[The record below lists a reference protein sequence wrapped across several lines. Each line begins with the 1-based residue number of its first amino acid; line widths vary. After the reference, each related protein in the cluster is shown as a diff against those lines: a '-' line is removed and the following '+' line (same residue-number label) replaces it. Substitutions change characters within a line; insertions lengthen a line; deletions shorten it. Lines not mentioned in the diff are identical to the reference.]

1 MWPTLWRTGHESH
14 LVDGHARSPAAVR
27 AVWEWDSIDRG
38 LVGNHLVL
46 GRRREHVLHSQLPR
60 QQLGEDR
67 EVVLPWARG
76 AENKRTRLVAS
87 MLLQRVILQ
96 LLALVDFVIAVS
108 EGYLVGEVG
117 GLAVAQRDGD
127 AALAGVDDAH
137 VVRDEEHAALEEVG
151 LDERQVLE
159 VLQRYVSRQ
168 QLPLLFVGPVAVD
181 QLLGVSQEVKVVI
194 LVHLHI
200 NEMKFK

>member
-27 AVWEWDSIDRG
+27 AVWEWDSVDRR
-38 LVGNHLVL
+38 LVGYHLVL

-60 QQLGEDR
+60 QQLGKDR

-127 AALAGVDDAH
+127 AALAGVDDPH

-151 LDERQVLE
+151 LYERQVLE